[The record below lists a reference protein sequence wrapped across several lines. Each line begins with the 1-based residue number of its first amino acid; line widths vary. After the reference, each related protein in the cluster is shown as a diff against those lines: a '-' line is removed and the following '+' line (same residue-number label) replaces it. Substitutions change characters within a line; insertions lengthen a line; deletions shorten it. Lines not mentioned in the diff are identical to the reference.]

1 MTGTVRGKERHH
13 GSLWKKKEKK
23 NIEKNENQRRRKTEC
38 EEKWAH
44 SYTRARMRPL

>member
-1 MTGTVRGKERHH
+1 MKRKASWEIMEKE
-13 GSLWKKKEKK
+13 KEKK
-23 NIEKNENQRRRKTEC
+23 NIDKIENQRRRKTEW